1 MAAYDSN
8 PGLMTLDLN
17 QYSVLQAKVNTLIKR
32 ADMGTRVQLMPISL
46 LVPGRPQSFYK
57 GNI

>member
-32 ADMGTRVQLMPISL
+32 ADMRTRIQLMPISL
-46 LVPGRPQSFYK
+46 PVPDRPQSFYK